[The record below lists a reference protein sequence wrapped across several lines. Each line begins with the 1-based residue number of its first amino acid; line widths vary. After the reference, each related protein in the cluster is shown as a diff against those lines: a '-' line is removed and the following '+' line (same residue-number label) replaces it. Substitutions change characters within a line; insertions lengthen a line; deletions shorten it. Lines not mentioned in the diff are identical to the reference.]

1 MKYFKSLL
9 VIVALF
15 AINSISAQSISDK
28 WPQMRDYQDLLTK
41 TYRDALKGDLK
52 PIKGNAE
59 TLVQFSEA
67 LNEYKFPDH
76 IARTE
81 ELANKIIALKNDT
94 KALNDIINSKG
105 TNDAIMKAF
114 NKLNATNKALNAP
127 SSKPAKK

>member
-1 MKYFKSLL
+1 
-9 VIVALF
+9 
-15 AINSISAQSISDK
+15 
-28 WPQMRDYQDLLTK
+28 MRDYQDLLTK